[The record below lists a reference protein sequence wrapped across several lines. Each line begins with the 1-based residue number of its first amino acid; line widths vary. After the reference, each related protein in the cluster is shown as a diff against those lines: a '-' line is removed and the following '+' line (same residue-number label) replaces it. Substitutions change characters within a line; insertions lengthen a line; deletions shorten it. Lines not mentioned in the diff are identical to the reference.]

1 MKKNIFIIS
10 GLILLLLA
18 WSTASYA
25 EEKIGFVNM
34 QEILL
39 NSNAGKKAEA
49 EFKKIV
55 DRKQASIKAMESEI
69 QKMQSEL
76 EKQSAVMAAP
86 ARKAKQEAYMKKMRE
101 YQRLVDTSNQELQKN
116 KQESIAK
123 MVPDISKIVSGIA
136 EKEKYTVIMD
146 TMSVHYFAEK
156 SHDITKKVMAE
167 YNKL

>member
-10 GLILLLLA
+10 GLILLLFV

-34 QEILL
+34 QDILL
-39 NSNAGKKAEA
+39 NSNAGKRAEA

-55 DRKQASIKAMESEI
+55 DRKQASIKTMENEI
-69 QKMQSEL
+69 QKMQNEL
-76 EKQSAVMAAP
+76 EKQSAVMTAAT
-86 ARKAKQEAYMKKMRE
+86 RKAKQEAYMKKMRE
-101 YQRLVDTSNQELQKN
+101 YQRLVDTSNQELQKS

-136 EKEKYTVIMD
+136 EREKFTVIMD
-146 TMSVHYFAEK
+146 NMSVHYFSDK